1 MCNQHIFLNYHQKR
15 FDWEKNLLSLYGKQH
30 HAYGDLIVTSQRFP
44 GLNHWRVHYAAK
56 KVYQGEVEHG
66 IVVATIMV
74 ATVVATV
81 YVDNKEEEEEEEKD
95 CHCATA
101 LIVIVAVVA
110 VTMKVVAMRVVVVMA
125 AMVRVVAVMVM
136 VMVEVAVAVMVV
148 DLNI

>member
-81 YVDNKEEEEEEEKD
+81 YVDNKEEEEEEKD

-110 VTMKVVAMRVVVVMA
+110 MKVVAMRVVVVMA